1 MKTLSFKDIQ
11 FIIEALESLLKNY
24 SDRIQQIEALENYED
39 EISDLSNDSLFLQ
52 ELITD
57 LQNQQTQ
64 ELALLVPEF
73 DFKKMPLQTLI
84 KQGKNLSIEEKLI
97 LLESLTSSIREEY
110 NLMRTWNE
118 KSMITY
124 LATVHKVRS
133 RGLLYA
139 KLKQTEKAK
148 IDL

>member
-64 ELALLVPEF
+64 ELALLVPEL
-73 DFKKMPLQTLI
+73 DLKKMPLQTLI

-97 LLESLTSSIREEY
+97 LVESLTSSIREEY
-110 NLMRTWNE
+110 NLMRT
-118 KSMITY
+118 
-124 LATVHKVRS
+124 
-133 RGLLYA
+133 
-139 KLKQTEKAK
+139 
-148 IDL
+148 

>member
-11 FIIEALESLLKNY
+11 FIIEALEALVKIY
-24 SDRIQQIEALENYED
+24 TERIQQLEGLENDED

-73 DFKKMPLQTLI
+73 DLKKMPLQTLI
-84 KQGKNLSIEEKLI
+84 KQGENLSIEEKLI
-97 LLESLTSSIREEY
+97 LVESLTSSIREEY
-110 NLMRTWNE
+110 NLMRT
-118 KSMITY
+118 
-124 LATVHKVRS
+124 
-133 RGLLYA
+133 
-139 KLKQTEKAK
+139 
-148 IDL
+148 

>member
-11 FIIEALESLLKNY
+11 FIIEALEYLLKNY

-64 ELALLVPEF
+64 ELALFVPEF
-73 DFKKMPLQTLI
+73 DLKKNDFTNI
-84 KQGKNLSIEEKLI
+84 N
-97 LLESLTSSIREEY
+97 
-110 NLMRTWNE
+110 
-118 KSMITY
+118 
-124 LATVHKVRS
+124 
-133 RGLLYA
+133 
-139 KLKQTEKAK
+139 
-148 IDL
+148 

>member
-64 ELALLVPEF
+64 ELALLVPEL
-73 DFKKMPLQTLI
+73 DLQKMSLQTLI
-84 KQGKNLSIEEKLI
+84 KQGKTLSIEEKLI
-97 LLESLTSSIREEY
+97 LVESLTSSIREEY
-110 NLMRTWNE
+110 NLMRT
-118 KSMITY
+118 
-124 LATVHKVRS
+124 
-133 RGLLYA
+133 
-139 KLKQTEKAK
+139 
-148 IDL
+148 

>member
-11 FIIEALESLLKNY
+11 FIIEALEALLKNY
-24 SDRIQQIEALENYED
+24 SDRIQQLEALENYED

-73 DFKKMPLQTLI
+73 DLKKMPLQTLNELPRRKRTGYQNQNI
-84 KQGKNLSIEEKLI
+84 LNCRFWCSCRYSLSC
-97 LLESLTSSIREEY
+97 SF
-110 NLMRTWNE
+110 
-118 KSMITY
+118 TY
-124 LATVHKVRS
+124 LAIIPSSPCFPTV
-133 RGLLYA
+133 LA
-139 KLKQTEKAK
+139 
-148 IDL
+148 

>member
-24 SDRIQQIEALENYED
+24 SDRIQQLETLENYED

-73 DFKKMPLQTLI
+73 DLQKMSLQTLI

-110 NLMRTWNE
+110 NLMRT
-118 KSMITY
+118 
-124 LATVHKVRS
+124 
-133 RGLLYA
+133 
-139 KLKQTEKAK
+139 
-148 IDL
+148 

>member
-39 EISDLSNDSLFLQ
+39 EISDLSNDCLFLQ

-73 DFKKMPLQTLI
+73 DLKKMTLQTLI

-110 NLMRTWNE
+110 NLMRT
-118 KSMITY
+118 
-124 LATVHKVRS
+124 
-133 RGLLYA
+133 
-139 KLKQTEKAK
+139 
-148 IDL
+148 